1 MVQFV
6 PFVTIRGV
14 PGSVD
19 DDKDEVIDLARGDGC
34 WHTVQQH
41 EATRR
46 TGFRQN
52 SLSSLS
58 LGDLEDYD
66 DEDDED
72 SLSLGSGSHG
82 HGSSNS
88 DAGHLVDGT
97 TTFAPVKT
105 GIGTLLSSTNNG
117 CAEEDDVEGEV
128 KSQMA
133 RQVMQRANGAA
144 RKSGRTVAQ
153 NAGRGAAR
161 QCATNA
167 ARCVMLG
174 RSVVDSCSFL

>member
-14 PGSVD
+14 SGSVD
-19 DDKDEVIDLARGDGC
+19 DDKDSVIDLARGDGC

-58 LGDLEDYD
+58 LGDLEDSD
-66 DEDDED
+66 DEDAED

-82 HGSSNS
+82 GINS
-88 DAGHLVDGT
+88 DAGHLVDRT

-105 GIGTLLSSTNNG
+105 GIGTLLSSTNNSG
-117 CAEEDDVEGEV
+117 AKEDDAEVEV
-128 KSQMA
+128 KNQMA

-144 RKSGRTVAQ
+144 RKSGRRVAR
-153 NAGRGAAR
+153 NAGRVAAR
-161 QCATNA
+161 QCATDS
-167 ARCVMLG
+167 ARYVMLR
-174 RSVVDSCSFL
+174 RSVVASSSFL